1 MGLRSVS
8 GSCGG
13 YQEVSGG
20 FRGISERPPSGFG
33 RVSGFRGFQGASE
46 ALQAV
51 PWDSRKTQMVNASN
65 GLRGVSGSLIQ
76 CVSAGSKEVSESLR
90 GVSGGTGRCQVSFK
104 WSQRVSEGTMWS
116 QRDQL

>member
-1 MGLRSVS
+1 MGVTRRSQGVS
-8 GSCGG
+8 GDFREASKWVW
-13 YQEVSGG
+13 QG
-20 FRGISERPPSGFG
+20 FRFQGVPRGL
-33 RVSGFRGFQGASE
+33 RGFQGASE

-76 CVSAGSKEVSESLR
+76 CASAGSMEIPESLR